1 MKKKS
6 TTPTKG
12 YFSGAIKVIRDK
24 DAKLITNPKQIS
36 ARYLVVNIPPLEIGL
51 LMSVNI
57 VPDFN
62 SSAIR
67 GAPTT
72 VSIIGNIIQ

>member
-1 MKKKS
+1 M
-6 TTPTKG
+6 
-12 YFSGAIKVIRDK
+12 IK
-24 DAKLITNPKQIS
+24 IS
-36 ARYLVVNIPPLEIGL
+36 PLEIGL

-62 SSAIR
+62 SSAIS

-72 VSIIGNIIQ
+72 VSIIGNI